1 MGRIGDWDIF
11 QTVFHEMI
19 IIFLLIFI
27 HNNQFLTSSGR
38 I

>member
-19 IIFLLIFI
+19 IIVLLIFI
-27 HNNQFLTSSGR
+27 HNNQFLTSSER